1 MQRPSAE
8 NQYDLAHGSHRAANA
23 AIISLLSWSLRRRFK
38 TENLAKAVKKKT
50 KFINLAVRT
59 WGYNGVECVVECRS
73 TWYHIMAQGAS
84 GSLATLVTF
93 AYWWN
98 RGIPHTYYILLQQK
112 PEEKLL
118 KCQWHSRTR
127 SVSHTDKSQG
137 VVPPPTPQQHH
148 HSSSFAFGHAHPWTR
163 LERFEFK
170 LALKFD
176 HLGFELGLRFLQLLS
191 SCYARC
197 SKAWLIKKK
206 GSSSGASWSSDSAD
220 KVCSRWLNG
229 VRTVR
234 VEVGARCLWMHTLQ
248 MTSTYALL
256 LWPSTSLWIWEQ
268 HWIWKNFSC
277 TNSWSLPHSQ
287 DETIHESGRGKEY
300 LITASC
306 ILNISRYF
314 KPGTFFL
321 HVHNSPFQFF
331 QSNLTIKG
339 KIWKKNN
346 WQGPMLSCQSCTNGI
361 EYIVVAVRPPLH
373 KYQLPAWRLPG
384 HPFANRHVELSLQRS
399 STRAWT
405 PCWNRVVPAFRS
417 ASATGRR
424 RLIVRWK
431 WHFSDAS
438 VFHRS
443 IASLIAS
450 PALPICSACHAWV
463 WKLGVLILLEF
474 CNWFMAIRLVP
485 RFAGA
490 FRLSDF
496 WFSFRGVPLLES
508 EWLSFIRSWLE
519 LIAVSCCDICSS
531 YPALP
536 PWSSRKRK
544 WQPTRCF
551 VQRT

>member
-38 TENLAKAVKKKT
+38 TENLAKAVKKNKL

-127 SVSHTDKSQG
+127 RVSHTDKSQG

-220 KVCSRWLNG
+220 MVCSRWLNG

-287 DETIHESGRGKEY
+287 DETIHESGRGEEY

-339 KIWKKNN
+339 KIWKK
-346 WQGPMLSCQSCTNGI
+346 
-361 EYIVVAVRPPLH
+361 
-373 KYQLPAWRLPG
+373 KQL
-384 HPFANRHVELSLQRS
+384 
-399 STRAWT
+399 TRA
-405 PCWNRVVPAFRS
+405 NA
-417 ASATGRR
+417 
-424 RLIVRWK
+424 I
-431 WHFSDAS
+431 
-438 VFHRS
+438 
-443 IASLIAS
+443 
-450 PALPICSACHAWV
+450 LPI
-463 WKLGVLILLEF
+463 LY
-474 CNWFMAIRLVP
+474 MAL
-485 RFAGA
+485 
-490 FRLSDF
+490 
-496 WFSFRGVPLLES
+496 
-508 EWLSFIRSWLE
+508 
-519 LIAVSCCDICSS
+519 
-531 YPALP
+531 
-536 PWSSRKRK
+536 
-544 WQPTRCF
+544 
-551 VQRT
+551 RTSL